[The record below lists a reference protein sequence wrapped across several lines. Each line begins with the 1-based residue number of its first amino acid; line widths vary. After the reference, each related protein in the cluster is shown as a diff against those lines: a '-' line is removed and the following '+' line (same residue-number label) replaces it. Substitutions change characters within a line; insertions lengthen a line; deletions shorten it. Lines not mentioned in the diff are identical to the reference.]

1 MKRIISIILIILFL
15 HLRLSPYELSYGK
28 FFNKKQITAS
38 SIIRNNYLQEK
49 LSEINHPVIA
59 GGVVAA
65 GGAIAGFTLAEMT
78 LAITVIG
85 CLFAL
90 TVPDLI
96 QKIQYDS
103 YKIKFKET
111 YSQLNQAMMKYNAE
125 NLGKGILENNENA
138 TCRYAPGV
146 HNGFLE
152 AFCNNLKCIKI
163 CYWDDYS
170 CFDPVLKS
178 NNNLRGLDGNIVRD
192 LLSNYYGGVG
202 FILPNGASVGL
213 TGHAHDA
220 GDQCFAGSNSILID
234 VNGLKNGPHRVGV
247 DVFSV
252 VVDIIGY
259 PRLRPDDKKP
269 GCDIDGNT
277 NAKEGWG
284 CSEKVLKG
292 IDYAV
297 K

>member
-111 YSQLNQAMMKYNAE
+111 
-125 NLGKGILENNENA
+125 
-138 TCRYAPGV
+138 
-146 HNGFLE
+146 
-152 AFCNNLKCIKI
+152 
-163 CYWDDYS
+163 
-170 CFDPVLKS
+170 
-178 NNNLRGLDGNIVRD
+178 
-192 LLSNYYGGVG
+192 
-202 FILPNGASVGL
+202 
-213 TGHAHDA
+213 
-220 GDQCFAGSNSILID
+220 
-234 VNGLKNGPHRVGV
+234 
-247 DVFSV
+247 
-252 VVDIIGY
+252 
-259 PRLRPDDKKP
+259 
-269 GCDIDGNT
+269 
-277 NAKEGWG
+277 
-284 CSEKVLKG
+284 
-292 IDYAV
+292 
-297 K
+297 